1 MNVNDFLEITS
12 RKLKFDYDGTNPQ
25 WFLLAHI
32 FNLLYYYP
40 DAKIYLSSSRKGFH
54 VVVEDSES
62 NLDIRRFHR
71 EDKGRLWC
79 TELRSLMLGAKENH
93 DIIYKAKG
101 RFKFIKVRGKWIHV
115 WVKEPI
121 GDEAISVEDLL
132 RLPSKLAPPQH
143 KKRYLKWWKKK
154 SWKLNKIRKFRP
166 GDILRK

>member
-40 DAKIYLSSSRKGFH
+40 NAKIYLSSSRKGFH
-54 VVVEDSES
+54 VIVEDSES
-62 NLDIRRFHR
+62 DLDIRRFHR

-101 RFKFIKVRGKWIHV
+101 RFKFIKVKGKWMHV
-115 WVKEPI
+115 WIKEPI

-154 SWKLNKIRKFRP
+154 SWKLNKVQKFRP
-166 GDILRK
+166 WRVY